1 MKQRVEVEALTC
13 TVIRRQVRS
22 HSGTRRF
29 YQATISVIL
38 SVRILVTV
46 LSLYVRNC
54 TGTVLGYSRCRNDRF
69 DGITPDPET
78 QNHRDAILPRN
89 RASSWSRQRVRVR
102 RCVCHMDARVRA
114 LVKQIAEV
122 QSSACSKRAA
132 SDAIDTQRALAF
144 PRVAWP
150 SLRRSQ
156 CQRCRV

>member
-1 MKQRVEVEALTC
+1 MA
-13 TVIRRQVRS
+13 
-22 HSGTRRF
+22 
-29 YQATISVIL
+29 
-38 SVRILVTV
+38 V

-132 SDAIDTQRALAF
+132 SL
-144 PRVAWP
+144 
-150 SLRRSQ
+150 
-156 CQRCRV
+156 